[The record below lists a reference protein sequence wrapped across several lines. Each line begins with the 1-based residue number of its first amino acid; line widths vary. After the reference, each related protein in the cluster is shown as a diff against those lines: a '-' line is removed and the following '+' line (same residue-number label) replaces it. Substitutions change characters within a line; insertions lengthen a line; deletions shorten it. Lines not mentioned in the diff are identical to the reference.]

1 MKLIPNWK
9 KCWRMFSQQAFIVA
23 GALQGV
29 WLILDETQKQNIPDN
44 WVNIITLTVVALG
57 FIGRLV
63 KQKKVD

>member
-1 MKLIPNWK
+1 
-9 KCWRMFSQQAFIVA
+9 MFSQQAFIVA

-29 WLILDETQKQNIPDN
+29 WLILDETQKQNIPDT
-44 WVNIITLTVVALG
+44 WVNIITLTVVVLG